1 MPPEAM
7 IADPKY
13 DTSIDIFSYGILMIH
28 TLSGQIPV
36 PQIESIRTEGDRL
49 IPVSESEGQESFLE
63 AIGNDHPLMDLILK
77 CIHNNP
83 EMRANA
89 GEIVDRLA
97 CMVEQHP
104 ISFTNQL
111 DMIEYVCRLE
121 EQTEGLER
129 EITIT

>member
-49 IPVSESEGQESFLE
+49 IPVSEAERRESFLE

-89 GEIVDRLA
+89 SEIVDRLA